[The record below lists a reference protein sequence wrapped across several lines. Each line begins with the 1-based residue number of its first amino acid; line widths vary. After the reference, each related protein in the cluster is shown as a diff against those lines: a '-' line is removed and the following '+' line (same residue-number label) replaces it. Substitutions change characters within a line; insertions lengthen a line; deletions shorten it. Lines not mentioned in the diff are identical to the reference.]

1 MFLIKKILLKITKIV
16 NFLDNKFIN
25 FILKRKKKIYYNS
38 SNFFTIR
45 NLGGASVA
53 RVYSFH
59 TKEKETL
66 EWIDKFESGQV
77 FFDVGS
83 NIGLYSIYFGIK
95 NYKNFVV
102 SFEPEGQNFYS
113 LRSNI
118 IDNKLHENII
128 AFPLALGDKILID
141 KIMLDEVKV
150 NSFGRSNFL
159 FSSNIL
165 HSTDHK
171 YYTQGVFKMTLDY
184 FIQVSN
190 IIPNHIKIDVDGY
203 ELEVIQGMKKIL
215 NNNNLHSVLI
225 EINPYNKKEI
235 FAILAKNQFY
245 PYDYK
250 QDKRNNSNNYI
261 FYRKHN

>member
-1 MFLIKKILLKITKIV
+1 MYLIKKILLKITKIV
-16 NFLDNKFIN
+16 NFLDSKFIN

-165 HSTDHK
+165 DSTDHK
-171 YYTQGVFKMTLDY
+171 YFTQGVFKMTLDY
-184 FIQVSN
+184 FIEVSN

-203 ELEVIQGMKKIL
+203 ELEVIQGMTKIL
-215 NNNNLHSVLI
+215 NNNNLHSILI
-225 EINPYNKKEI
+225 EINSSNKKQI
-235 FAILAKNQFY
+235 FAILAENQFCL
-245 PYDYK
+245 YDYK
-250 QDKRNNSNNYI
+250 QDKKDNSNNYI
-261 FYRKHN
+261 FYRKYN